1 MNAKQLKKIH
11 IWIRAIIQLLYFI
24 FIPSVY
30 TAAFAGVKY
39 IFTQIGAGEKVAL
52 TSFVTVLIVVCV
64 YTAVF
69 GRFFCGFACGR
80 IGRLLWLKEWK
91 ALFYCQSDTALV
103 GAAVCVSRCLF
114 RRDVSGGGWGCES
127 TRAVVASCL
136 YNAFTPSPRLPNAQA
151 NPQKNLPKTAVYTH
165 TTISTVTNDVSA
177 TFSPAPICVN
187 IYFTPANAA
196 VYTDGIKI
204 KYSNWMIALIHICIF
219 FNCFA
224 FIYFT
229 ALSNACFV
237 AFLIPVELKVAPLIV
252 STSALC
258 ASRIFGIISFAI
270 VR

>member
-1 MNAKQLKKIH
+1 MITRITYFRYTSLSA
-11 IWIRAIIQLLYFI
+11 IRSGICTGFFFI
-24 FIPSVY
+24 FL
-30 TAAFAGVKY
+30 
-39 IFTQIGAGEKVAL
+39 QI
-52 TSFVTVLIVVCV
+52 S
-64 YTAVF
+64 
-69 GRFFCGFACGR
+69 
-80 IGRLLWLKEWK
+80 
-91 ALFYCQSDTALV
+91 
-103 GAAVCVSRCLF
+103 
-114 RRDVSGGGWGCES
+114 
-127 TRAVVASCL
+127 L

-204 KYSNWMIALIHICIF
+204 KYSNWMIALIYICIF

-229 ALSNACFV
+229 AFSNACFV

-258 ASRIFGIISFAI
+258 TSRIFGIISFAI

>member
-1 MNAKQLKKIH
+1 MITRITYFRYTSLSA
-11 IWIRAIIQLLYFI
+11 IRSGICIGFFFILL
-24 FIPSVY
+24 
-30 TAAFAGVKY
+30 
-39 IFTQIGAGEKVAL
+39 QI
-52 TSFVTVLIVVCV
+52 S
-64 YTAVF
+64 
-69 GRFFCGFACGR
+69 
-80 IGRLLWLKEWK
+80 
-91 ALFYCQSDTALV
+91 
-103 GAAVCVSRCLF
+103 
-114 RRDVSGGGWGCES
+114 
-127 TRAVVASCL
+127 L

-229 ALSNACFV
+229 AFSNACFV
-237 AFLIPVELKVAPLIV
+237 AFLIPVELNVAPLIV